1 MPAKALAVQV
11 LAFMNRLLRWT
22 VALLVVV
29 AALYVWN
36 RNGTV
41 TAPTPAGLG
50 AAATVA
56 ASAAAIPVT
65 VAKVQKA
72 DFAVYLYGLGTVE
85 PYKTVSLHSRVDGQI
100 VKVSFKQGQLV
111 KEGDPLIEI
120 DKRAY
125 QAALDQAVAKKQLDQ
140 ALLDNTTKDL
150 DRLVNA
156 GNLASTQQQIDTQR
170 SLVAQQ
176 QAQVNADDAVIASA
190 QTQLSYTSITAPIS
204 GKMGFRSID
213 PGNIVHAA
221 DANGI
226 ATIVQLQPISVVFT
240 APEEQ
245 IPAINAALVADQVT
259 VDALSSDGT
268 RVLSRG
274 HLALIDNAVTE
285 SSGSIGMKASFANA
299 DQALWPGLSV
309 STNTL
314 LETLKDVMVVPDAA
328 VQHGPDGLFSFVV
341 GGDNKVAMQPI
352 KVSNTG
358 NGKAVVTGGL
368 SEGQTVV
375 VAGQYR
381 LVTGSVVQAT
391 AATSEAN

>member
-41 TAPTPAGLG
+41 TAPTPAGSG

-120 DKRAY
+120 DKRPY
-125 QAALDQAVAKKQLDQ
+125 QAALDQVVAKKQLDQ

-150 DRLVNA
+150 DRLVKA

-176 QAQVNADDAVIASA
+176 QAQVNADDAVIASE

-245 IPAINAALVADQVT
+245 IPAINAALLADQVT
-259 VDALSSDGT
+259 VDAFSSDGT

-368 SEGQTVV
+368 NEGQTVV